1 MHRTTVEQ
9 AATGDLS
16 WNHRLAR
23 AASVFFF
30 EPASARPLAA
40 LRISLSAVL
49 LGQAWLLRNEVLD
62 LVAHDGIVQGDLAP
76 YLGGAGAPRL
86 GWLVERLAPLGIS
99 ESSCLHAV
107 CGLYIASLVG
117 LGLGLFTRVA
127 SVLAWFLHWALLST
141 GGPTSYGADTYAHIF
156 LFYLMWVPAGGA
168 WSLDV
173 ARGRASRAPSE
184 MARLGL
190 RVMQLH
196 LCVSY
201 LASGIQ
207 KSVGIQ
213 WWNGELIWRAL
224 SLPIHQQIDTT
235 WLASVPWLCQIACWS
250 ALFIELGYC
259 VFIWPRRTRRLW
271 IAAIVALH
279 LGIALFL
286 GLGVFGVIM
295 CALTLSLFGVSPE
308 PREAALGAEA
318 RSRRSMTLG
327 PSGARAREPRG
338 LAQPASLVGDRLL
351 QIHMA

>member
-1 MHRTTVEQ
+1 MNRTTIEQ
-9 AATGDLS
+9 GSTGDLS
-16 WNHRLAR
+16 WRHRLAR
-23 AASVFFF
+23 AASRFFF

-49 LGQAWLLRNEVLD
+49 LGQAWLLRTEVLD
-62 LVAHDGIVQGDLAP
+62 LVAHDGIVQGDLARD
-76 YLGGAGAPRL
+76 LGGAAAPRI

-107 CGLYIASLVG
+107 CCLYVASLMG
-117 LGLGLFTRVA
+117 LGLGTFTRVA
-127 SVLAWFLHWALLST
+127 SALTWFLHWALLST
-141 GGPTSYGADTYAHIF
+141 GGVTSYGADTYAHIF

-173 ARGRASRAPSE
+173 ARGRVPRAPSE

-201 LASGIQ
+201 LASGIL
-207 KSVGIQ
+207 KSAGIQ

-224 SLPIHQQIDTT
+224 SLPGYQQINTT
-235 WLASVPWLCQIACWS
+235 WLASVPWLCQVACWA
-250 ALFIELGYC
+250 ALFVELGYF

-279 LGIALFL
+279 LGIVVFL

-295 CALTLSLFGVSPE
+295 CVLTLSLFGVSPE
-308 PREAALGAEA
+308 PREPGLGAGDESA
-318 RSRRSMTLG
+318 SMIFDHSR
-327 PSGARAREPRG
+327 
-338 LAQPASLVGDRLL
+338 
-351 QIHMA
+351 